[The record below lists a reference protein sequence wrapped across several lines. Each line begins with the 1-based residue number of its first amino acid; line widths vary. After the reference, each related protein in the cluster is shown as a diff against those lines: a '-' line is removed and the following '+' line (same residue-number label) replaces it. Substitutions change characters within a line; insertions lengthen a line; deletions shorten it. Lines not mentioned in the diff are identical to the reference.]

1 MLRWTHW
8 HNEPLLIGGIL
19 LVVWLYAVLVGPLRR
34 WIDPEVKFPK
44 REAWWFGAAI
54 LSFYLAVGSP
64 LDAAGE
70 NFLFSAH
77 MLQHNI
83 LMYLT
88 PLFTI
93 WALPEWLVDGILD
106 RSRTLRVL
114 ARFFVHPVVAG
125 FLFTAVFN
133 GWHAPALYELAL
145 RHKDVH
151 TLEHLTMFVTSV
163 LMCWPIIG
171 RSVLLP
177 RLHPGLQML
186 YLFLLMVVQIPL
198 FAILT
203 FAPDVFY
210 TTYEYAPR
218 LFAALDP
225 LEDQRL
231 GGLIMK
237 VANMVFSLSFIAYA
251 FILWQ
256 RESEDNLTPTRVR
269 IATTTRHHIA

>member
-1 MLRWTHW
+1 VTWFV
-8 HNEPLLIGGIL
+8 I
-19 LVVWLYAVLVGPLRR
+19 AV
-34 WIDPEVKFPK
+34 
-44 REAWWFGAAI
+44 
-54 LSFYLAVGSP
+54 LSFYFAVGSP

-77 MLQHNI
+77 MVQHNI

-114 ARFFVHPVVAG
+114 GRFFVHPVVAG
-125 FLFTAVFN
+125 FIFTVVFN
-133 GWHAPALYELAL
+133 GWHAPELYELAL

-151 TLEHLTMFVTSV
+151 MLEHLMMYGTSV
-163 LMCWPIIG
+163 LMCWPVLG
-171 RSVLLP
+171 RSMYLP
-177 RLHPGLQML
+177 RLHPGMQMI
-186 YLFLLMVVQIPL
+186 YLFLLMVAQIPL

-203 FAPDVFY
+203 FAPDVLY

-218 LFAALDP
+218 LVDLGP

-231 GGLIMK
+231 GGLVMK

-251 FILWQ
+251 FIVWQ
-256 RESEDNLTPTRVR
+256 RQSEDDLTPARVR
-269 IATTTRHHIA
+269 IASRRPA

>member
-8 HNEPLLIGGIL
+8 HNEPLLLGGIL
-19 LVVWLYAVLVGPLRR
+19 AVVWAYAVLVGPLRR
-34 WIDPEVKFPK
+34 WLDPEVQFPRK
-44 REAWWFGAAI
+44 QVWFFGAAVV
-54 LSFYLAVGSP
+54 SFYLAVGSP

-77 MLQHNI
+77 MVQHNI
-83 LMYLT
+83 LMYGTAL
-88 PLFTI
+88 LTI
-93 WALPEWLVDGILD
+93 WALPEWLVDAVLG

-114 ARFFVHPVVAG
+114 ARFFTHPMVAG
-125 FLFTAVFN
+125 FLFTLIFN
-133 GWHAPALYELAL
+133 GWHAPVLYESAL
-145 RHKDVH
+145 RHRDIH
-151 TLEHLTMFVTSV
+151 TLEHLTMYGSSV
-163 LMCWPIIG
+163 LMCWPLIG
-171 RSVLLP
+171 KSTYLP

-203 FAPDVFY
+203 FAPEVLY

-218 LFAALDP
+218 LLPFLDP
-225 LEDQRL
+225 LEDQRM

-251 FILWQ
+251 FHRWQ
-256 RESEDNLTPTRVR
+256 IESEANLTPAQVR
-269 IATTTRHHIA
+269 IAYRRTA